1 MRMVKK
7 SLWWKF
13 VLVAIGILF
22 LVAPTQLLAADASVV
37 KVYNSSK
44 DAGKM
49 VLDPPD
55 LFVSTGTV
63 VIWMNGFEGSELE
76 VSFDEGKACQDVT
89 VSPAQSKWGL
99 KKSNTCYVMS
109 YIPYAATSSL
119 KFTQAGTFKYT
130 VTTMD
135 GKAKVKGQIV
145 VRDL

>member
-1 MRMVKK
+1 MRMLKTSSWLK
-7 SLWWKF
+7 L
-13 VLVAIGILF
+13 VLVTFAILLF
-22 LVAPTQLLAADASVV
+22 VAPSHLLAADASVI
-37 KVYNSSK
+37 KVYDSSK
-44 DAGKM
+44 EEGKM

-55 LFVSTGTV
+55 LYITNGTV

-89 VSPAQSKWGL
+89 VSPAQWGFKMSK
-99 KKSNTCYVMS
+99 TCFVMS

-130 VTTMD
+130 VSTMN
-135 GKAKVKGQIV
+135 GKSKTNGKII